1 MFEAVY
7 GITVTNGVFEW
18 IWEADVLGLG
28 RIFEWVKKSVEDGE
42 YDNLSWMSF
51 NATANLKELQDAA
64 AKLGMWNLSNIVTR
78 AQGRI
83 SGGAQ
88 KDASK
93 TVEEGDD

>member
-1 MFEAVY
+1 
-7 GITVTNGVFEW
+7 
-18 IWEADVLGLG
+18 
-28 RIFEWVKKSVEDGE
+28 
-42 YDNLSWMSF
+42 MSF
-51 NATANLKELQDAA
+51 NATANLKELQHAA

-93 TVEEGDD
+93 TVKEGDD